1 MSTEARIHQTS
12 RAQRGGTLLEVLVS
26 LVIFSIGVLGIVGL
40 QATAAR
46 NSGESKY
53 RADAALLTDQLI
65 AQMWTSNVAVS
76 GVLSSFSTSG
86 TISSKVSAWRTKVA
100 AALPAGTGAVN
111 VLDATAGLV
120 SITVC
125 WQAPAADQHCHTT
138 TAQVRLNS

>member
-1 MSTEARIHQTS
+1 MSTIPRLTAIRRTE
-12 RAQRGGTLLEVLVS
+12 RGGTLLEVLVS

-65 AQMWTSNVAVS
+65 AQMWTSNVALS
-76 GVLSSFSTSG
+76 GVLSGFSTSG
-86 TISSKVSAWRTKVA
+86 AISSKVSTWRTQVA
-100 AALPAGTGAVN
+100 ATLPAGTGTVN
-111 VLDATAGLV
+111 VIDATAGLV
-120 SITVC
+120 SVTVC
-125 WQAPAADQHCHTT
+125 WQAPAAPQHCHTT